1 MKKRELYYLIPESFE
16 DYQNLPEDIREK
28 IKEYTLREAVV
39 KITENVPGFGN
50 LEDYQNAQEALTELL
65 NESGK
70 DFPRQPFLINLGMSV
85 MDKAEQFMDWLYD
98 VYMKL
103 AYAIY
108 RRKRHE

>member
-1 MKKRELYYLIPESFE
+1 MKKEELFYLIPESFE
-16 DYQNLPEDIREK
+16 EYQNLPEDLREK
-28 IKEYTLREAVV
+28 IRNYTLREAVV
-39 KITENVPGFGN
+39 RIAESVPGFGN
-50 LEDYQNAQEALTELL
+50 LKDYQNAQEALTELL

-70 DFPRQPFLINLGMSV
+70 DFPRQPFLINLGMSA

-108 RRKRHE
+108 RRKRYE